1 MSAVSKKRM
10 RIRPG
15 GRKVELAR
23 DQMLAIGN
31 GPGTTVTCARG
42 MLWLTQTNDRRDF
55 FLSPGES
62 FTVSRD
68 GIASLLAM
76 EASTVVMTAPAS
88 RHAAWLRGLFS
99 LFCKTNASQQGT
111 TSAT

>member
-1 MSAVSKKRM
+1 MTDGRKNRM
-10 RIRPG
+10 KIRPG
-15 GRKVELAR
+15 DRKVDLAR

-42 MLWLTQTNDRRDF
+42 MLWLTQNNDRRDF

-68 GIASLLAM
+68 GIALLLAM
-76 EASTVVMTAPAS
+76 EASTVVMTAPGS

-99 LFCKTNASQQGT
+99 IFGRTNANQQG
-111 TSAT
+111 AT